1 MKRSDQD
8 GGNARTRKRAKLN
21 ELRRMDVP
29 RHLQQEVA
37 SNSGDQTSIDINQFI
52 RARIHEVKTMSNVL
66 LNTNTMVGKQLFQ
79 MIPRYLRRRTRSH
92 KRLGSQS
99 LRRVSQVMGYDKI
112 GQESTTGQKQQKQ
125 YQKKDSQSG
134 KSNDASLESSQSLA
148 GVVQKTQKRT
158 RWKVNRKLRRVYR
171 QRRGEYSDSTIMRL
185 QTHLWHAKRFKM
197 ENVPVVLDD
206 SSSDGVQYFRVPVT
220 PNEKIHRKSYRTM
233 HKSGCSLQDASFLQ
247 QICIYSVDDTI
258 SEAGLVKQISDCL
271 KPHLDPSLLS
281 IKTQNR
287 LIKQR
292 LYRQYPIQA
301 ICPVECLWQKQL
313 LNQHSDDRK
322 SNQTKFV
329 LYIYVPFQVIKS
341 AVKLISGCLE
351 GTDFRAIISS
361 ANCRFDLTGPKCI
374 DKLLHV
380 MPQLVQLDVN
390 GGDEERV
397 QIDLP
402 NMVQIPLDSKD
413 IDIFKKVKRQKVE
426 VQPPK
431 TNINQQPFTSF
442 VEFNKQRESY
452 ELLTICKRCSS
463 FDGNG
468 GNIEHYT
475 LIVPRAIAYKLW
487 IALVYSGCLVIGLKQ
502 RLHFCF
508 ENDIHDDILAFP
520 HRQYM
525 YPAFKHYNDLDVSRQ
540 KQKYD
545 ATPPGK
551 RLSSLEALDRFRP
564 YSVSSEVIEVIG
576 EDVNLDIGSDS
587 LYPDITVQPWTLTG
601 PFWECELLQLSRVA
615 DNMFESAS
623 QVVKRRVWQ
632 IGSNLAFDN
641 IAMNYCVIPV
651 KVICNEGRSIPYNAE
666 IFDNGD
672 QDLLRP
678 IGRVIYSDYTFKF
691 GRIKAHAYIHV
702 DRLAMFIRRKRCPV
716 RIKIGPNRCASG
728 SMMALDTKY
737 REGSKQQ

>member
-29 RHLQQEVA
+29 RHLKQDVV
-37 SNSGDQTSIDINQFI
+37 GDQSSIDINQFI
-52 RARIHEVKTMSNVL
+52 RARIHEVKIMSNVL

-112 GQESTTGQKQQKQ
+112 GQESSTGQKQQK
-125 YQKKDSQSG
+125 KRDTQSG
-134 KSNDASLESSQSLA
+134 KSNDASLESSQSLVG
-148 GVVQKTQKRT
+148 GVQRTQKRT

-171 QRRGEYSDSTIMRL
+171 QRRGEYSDSTVMRL

-197 ENVPVVLDD
+197 ENMPVVLDD
-206 SSSDGVQYFRVPVT
+206 GLSNSVQYFRVPVA

-247 QICIYSVDDTI
+247 QICIFSVDDNI
-258 SEAGLVKQISDCL
+258 SEADVVKRISDYL

-292 LYRQYPIQA
+292 LYAQYPIQA

-313 LNQHSDDRK
+313 LNINSDDRENNVTK
-322 SNQTKFV
+322 SV
-329 LYIYVPFQVIKS
+329 LSIYVPFQVIKS
-341 AVKLISGCLE
+341 AVKLISNCLG

-361 ANCRFDLTGPKCI
+361 ANCRFDVTGPKCI

-380 MPQLVQLDVN
+380 IPQLVQQDVN
-390 GGDEERV
+390 GADEERV

-402 NMVQIPLDSKD
+402 NMVQIPLESKD
-413 IDIFKKVKRQKVE
+413 IDIFKKMKRQRAE
-426 VQPPK
+426 VQPPR
-431 TNINQQPFTSF
+431 TTNQQSS
-442 VEFNKQRESY
+442 VSSGDHDKQRES
-452 ELLTICKRCSS
+452 ENLLTICKRCSS

-468 GNIEHYT
+468 GNVEHFT
-475 LIVPRAIAYKLW
+475 LIVPKAIAYKLW
-487 IALVYSGCLVIGLKQ
+487 IALIYSGCLVIGLKQ

-525 YPAFKHYNDLDVSRQ
+525 YPAFKHHNDLDVSRQ
-540 KQKYD
+540 KKKYD

-551 RLSSLEALDRFRP
+551 RLSSLEVLDRFRP
-564 YSVSSEVIEVIG
+564 YSVSAEVIEVMG
-576 EDVNLDIGSDS
+576 EDNNMDIGSDIRHS
-587 LYPDITVQPWTLTG
+587 DSTVQPWTLTG
-601 PFWECELLQLSRVA
+601 PFWERELLQLARVA
-615 DNMFESAS
+615 DNMLESVS

-651 KVICNEGRSIPYNAE
+651 KVICTEGRSIPYNAE
-666 IFDNGD
+666 IFENGD
-672 QDLLRP
+672 HDLLRP
-678 IGRVIYSDYTFKF
+678 IGRVIHSDYTFKL

-702 DRLAMFIRRKRCPV
+702 DRLEMFIRRKRCLV
-716 RIKIGPNRCASG
+716 RIKIGLNRFASG
-728 SMMALDTKY
+728 SMMAIDTKY